1 MSLIAGTVWNA
12 TGTVTFNATTTGK
25 TITTN
30 GTVFT
35 GGVTFNGVGGVWTLG
50 SALTSNAGITVTA
63 GTLNTSGSN
72 YAVSCTVLTTASSA
86 NAILTLNA
94 STVTASGTSTVFGA
108 SSVLNAGTSQ
118 INLTGTGT
126 MNFTG
131 GGKTFYNVTFSADA
145 AAFTCTIN
153 SANTFNNLTF
163 SAPLGEGAKSVSFA
177 ESQTVNGTFTGSGS
191 SQTFRI
197 FYRSNTLGTTR
208 TLTLANP
215 ATLSNC
221 DFRDITAATSAI
233 TATSSGGDCG
243 GNTNIT
249 FPAAK
254 TVYWNLAG
262 AQNWSATGWATS
274 SGGSPAA
281 ANFPLAQDTA
291 VFNNTGSVT
300 GTITINAAWNIGTVN
315 MSGRTS
321 AMTLA
326 AGSNAPNIY
335 GSWSNGTG
343 TTLTGTGALVFTGRG
358 NTQQILGNGVTFA
371 QSITI
376 TNIGGTVQLTSAVT
390 TDVARQITLSNGT
403 LDLQSYTLT
412 TGLFT
417 SSASAEARTIAF
429 GTGNITVG
437 NTAGGSVWI
446 TGPTGLTTTGS
457 KTVNVS
463 YAGAIGTTITP
474 GALDETQAVDFN
486 ITAGTYALTI
496 TSTGRTRNLNFTGF
510 AGSVVNTAIVIYG
523 DLVLASGATYTAGAN
538 GWLFSSTSGTP
549 RTITTNAKTMDFP
562 LTFNGVGGSWVLQ
575 DALTMGSARTL
586 THTNGTINLNGKTL
600 TVGTAY
606 TTGTGTKD
614 LTFNGGTLI
623 CPTAAATAFNNAAPT
638 GYTTTAGTGTGTI
651 SMTAATAKTFQGGGS
666 TYNCTI
672 NQGGAGALTITGANT
687 FNDITNTVQPASVL
701 FTAGTTTTFNNF
713 NLNGTA
719 GNLIT
724 IASATAATHTLSKAS
739 GTVSC
744 DYLSIT
750 NSIATGGA
758 AWYAG
763 ANSTNGG
770 GNTGWNFSAP
780 SGTQTLLPSLVT
792 NTNVFYLT
800 TITQT
805 GPPQTLTPS
814 LYTNANVFYTPT
826 VSAAYTLAPALYVN
840 PNTFYTPTVAAGAVN
855 LAPALY
861 TNTNTFY
868 SPTVSVGAV
877 DLAPALFVNTNA
889 FYAPAVTAAYTL
901 APALFANTNTFYTPT
916 VSAAYTLAPALYAS
930 TNVFYSPTITQTGG
944 TQTLLPNLY
953 VNTNVFYSAT
963 VTPGAVNIAPALYVN
978 PNVFYAATVTPG
990 AVDLAPALY
999 ANANVF
1005 YGPTVSAAYTIAPD
1019 LFINQNTFYTAQ
1031 LVYPQ
1036 FVYPDLFANT
1046 NTFYNAFCYLYPFH
1060 PNDVRPGGPN
1070 AASGPRQAMPQ
1081 APNAARQ
1088 NIPLSSSGRQS
1099 MPAAPN
1105 AGRQNLPLS
1114 SSVRQ
1119 PMPFE

>member
-1 MSLIAGTVWNA
+1 MANRYWRGGAGTWNTISTTNWSTSSGGPGGASVPTAADSVFFDQAGTYTVTMSGASTCLDITVSAGTVTFGGAGATLAVSGSMSLIAGTVWNA

-549 RTITTNAKTMDFP
+549 RTITTNTKTMDFP

-651 SMTAATAKTFQGGGS
+651 SMTAATAKTFVGGGS

-687 FNDITNTVQPASVL
+687 FNNITNTVQPASVL

-724 IASATAATHTLSKAS
+724 IASVTAATHTLSMAS

-780 SGTQTLLPSLVT
+780 SGTQTLLPSLYT
-792 NTNVFYLT
+792 NTNTFYLT

-805 GPPQTLTPS
+805 GPPQTLLPD
-814 LYTNANVFYTPT
+814 LYVNTNVFYAPT
-826 VSAAYTLAPALYVN
+826 VS
-840 PNTFYTPTVAAGAVN
+840 AGAVN

-868 SPTVSVGAV
+868 SPTITESATNLV
-877 DLAPALFVNTNA
+877 PALYV
-889 FYAPAVTAAYTL
+889 
-901 APALFANTNTFYTPT
+901 NTNTFYAPS
-916 VSAAYTLAPALYAS
+916 VSAAYTLAP
-930 TNVFYSPTITQTGG
+930 P
-944 TQTLLPNLY
+944 
-953 VNTNVFYSAT
+953 
-963 VTPGAVNIAPALYVN
+963 LYVN
-978 PNVFYAATVTPG
+978 PNVFYSATVTPG

-999 ANANVF
+999 ANTNAF

-1031 LVYPQ
+1031 LTYPQ
-1036 FVYPDLFANT
+1036 FVYPDLFVNT

-1060 PNDVRPGGPN
+1060 PNDVRPSGPST
-1070 AASGPRQAMPQ
+1070 AAGPRQTMPQ
-1081 APNAARQ
+1081 APNAA
-1088 NIPLSSSGRQS
+1088 
-1099 MPAAPN
+1099 
-1105 AGRQNLPLS
+1105 RQNLPLS